1 MKPLQGIKVVDLTHA
16 LAGPFCTYQ
25 LMLLGAEITKIENP
39 GVGDDFRGMLPLTF
53 DAVNAGKASVTLN
66 LKNPAALQVLERL
79 VREADVLVDNF
90 KPGTAEKFG
99 ITWAKLQA
107 WNEKLIWCSISGF
120 GLEGPWRDL
129 PAVEWSVQAAAG
141 LSDAY
146 LSPDVD
152 PRDLGLGVMDL
163 SSGLAGCSAIMAA
176 LLQRAKTGKGERL
189 DVAMLDVA
197 LNLSAPRVD
206 TAGGEARRRMGR
218 RPAVGRFK
226 AQDRQVLLMGA
237 HQRWFKTISDVIGAP
252 HLADDPRF
260 TDPASREANAEALR
274 EALEARLAVRPAAE
288 WERDFTAAGMP
299 SAVVRRIDEV
309 VASAH
314 VRDRGVLHQVRATE
328 RGADMTVVGPP
339 FKFGSVTLGPSG
351 DVPVLGQD
359 TDTVLAAAGY
369 GADEIAAMRAGGVV

>member
-1 MKPLQGIKVVDLTHA
+1 MKPLQGIKVIDLTHA

-25 LMLLGAEITKIENP
+25 LMLLGAEIIKIENP

-66 LKNPAALQVLERL
+66 LKNPASLEVLERL
-79 VREADVLVDNF
+79 VRDADVLVDNF
-90 KPGTAEKFG
+90 KPGTADKFG
-99 ITWAKLQA
+99 ITWERLQA
-107 WNEKLIWCSISGF
+107 WNERLIWCSISGF

-141 LSDAY
+141 LSDSY
-146 LSPDVD
+146 LAPDVD

-163 SSGLAGCSAIMAA
+163 SSGLAGSSAIMAA
-176 LLQRAKTGKGERL
+176 LLQRARTGKGERL

-206 TAGGEARRRMGR
+206 PAGGLARRRMGR

-226 AQDRQVLLMGA
+226 AQDRQVFLMGA

-252 HLADDPRF
+252 YLLDDPRF
-260 TDPASREANAEALR
+260 ADPAAREENAEALR
-274 EALEARLAVRPAAE
+274 QVLEARLATRPAAD
-288 WERDFTAAGMP
+288 WERDFTNAGMP
-299 SAVVRRIDEV
+299 ASVVRRIDEV
-309 VASAH
+309 VASDH
-314 VRDRGVLHQVRATE
+314 VRKRGVLHQVNATE
-328 RGADMTVVGPP
+328 RGVAMTVVGPP
-339 FKFGSVTLGPSG
+339 FKFGSVKLEPSG

-359 TDTVLAAAGY
+359 TDAVLATAGY
-369 GADEIAAMRAGGVV
+369 GAERVAEMRAAGLL